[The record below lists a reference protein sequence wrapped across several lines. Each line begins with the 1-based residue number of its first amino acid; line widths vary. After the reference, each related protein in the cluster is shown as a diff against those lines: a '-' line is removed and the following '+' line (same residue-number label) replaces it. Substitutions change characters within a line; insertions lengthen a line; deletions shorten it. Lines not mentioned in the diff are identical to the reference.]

1 MTKQINW
8 VQLREYA
15 GRIEADLDIAIL
27 QEADIPIVV
36 KGPAAGIFGPG
47 FAGPT
52 ASGVRVYVR
61 AEDLVEAIQ
70 TLGLPSGEQP

>member
-15 GRIEADLDIAIL
+15 GRL
-27 QEADIPIVV
+27 EADIDIALLQQAGIPVVV
-36 KGPAAGIFGPG
+36 KGPSAGIFGPG

-52 ASGVRVYVR
+52 AAGVRVYVR
-61 AEDLVEAIQ
+61 AEHLVEAIQ
-70 TLGLPSGEQP
+70 TLGLPSGDPP